1 MSTEKH
7 LFEFQDNAET
17 LILSPTSDLSELE
30 LSYFDEEFRAVIRRL
45 EDSGFRNVVLDFE
58 GTDYYGSTALGFF
71 LKLWK
76 RIRSVDGKMAFC
88 NVSPH
93 EQEVLRLTRL
103 DTLWPICGTRDDALQ
118 CLRPAR
124 S

>member
-1 MSTEKH
+1 MSCWIS
-7 LFEFQDNAET
+7 Q
-17 LILSPTSDLSELE
+17 
-30 LSYFDEEFRAVIRRL
+30 
-45 EDSGFRNVVLDFE
+45 

-88 NVSPH
+88 NVSPY

-103 DTLWPICGTRDDALQ
+103 DTLWPICGTREDALQ

-124 S
+124 P